1 MWAES
6 LTKASVNGLLQDSN
20 PWKGSIS
27 LDGFVMGL
35 SNILNHLAERS
46 FVMTRHNMASSVGA
60 SANRVMRRSFWAP
73 VAQAQMQTHVWNTSC
88 DGVLKFCLLNT

>member
-46 FVMTRHNMASSVGA
+46 IVMTRHNMASSLGA
-60 SANRVMRRSFWAP
+60 SANRVMR
-73 VAQAQMQTHVWNTSC
+73 
-88 DGVLKFCLLNT
+88 